1 MPPPSTGRGRGP
13 GGPGGPG
20 GFGRRAGGPGGGR
33 RDGPRRDG
41 GTRRDDAP
49 RAGVEAAGIK
59 DILSK
64 SLGSSNAINIVHAT
78 IDGLRSLQ
86 RPEDVAR
93 RRGKT
98 VEEVAPAYLL
108 RPKVVAAHAGST
120 QAEPT
125 ANSRS

>member
-1 MPPPSTGRGRGP
+1 M
-13 GGPGGPG
+13 
-20 GFGRRAGGPGGGR
+20 
-33 RDGPRRDG
+33 
-41 GTRRDDAP
+41 
-49 RAGVEAAGIK
+49 VEAAGIK

-108 RPKVVAAHAGST
+108 RPKVVSAHAASA
-120 QAEPT
+120 QPEPT